1 MPKINIPLAIIVTV
15 ILAMT
20 GWLVQAQSTK
30 DAKQD
35 LEIRENREV
44 DKKKVDNDTLKLLLQ
59 MQEKN
64 FDRTYKEIEQ
74 LRKEQRILIEKM
86 K

>member
-1 MPKINIPLAIIVTV
+1 MPKINIPLAIVITV
-15 ILAMT
+15 VLAMS
-20 GWLVQAQSTK
+20 GWLVMAQSSK
-30 DAKQD
+30 DIKQD
-35 LEIRENREV
+35 SEIKENRET

-74 LRKEQRILIEKM
+74 LRKEQRILIEKI

>member
-1 MPKINIPLAIIVTV
+1 MRKINIPLAIVITV
-15 ILAMT
+15 VLAMS
-20 GWLVQAQSTK
+20 GWLIMAQSSK
-30 DAKQD
+30 DIKQD
-35 LEIRENREV
+35 SKIKENRETN
-44 DKKKVDNDTLKLLLQ
+44 KKKVDNDTLKLLLQ